1 MAQQKLNL
9 KISGNKGLT
18 EIKAHMLVGGFLS
31 HQVNPIKNHQ
41 VVLKQMQLPCTVW
54 TITSHVVIYITH
66 IISLL
71 CSVQYFMSA
80 VTLIENL
87 KYIVI
92 TVIYCSVSTVL
103 EEYQQ
108 A

>member
-1 MAQQKLNL
+1 
-9 KISGNKGLT
+9 
-18 EIKAHMLVGGFLS
+18 
-31 HQVNPIKNHQ
+31 
-41 VVLKQMQLPCTVW
+41 MQLPCTVW
-54 TITSHVVIYITH
+54 TITSHVVIYITR

>member
-1 MAQQKLNL
+1 
-9 KISGNKGLT
+9 
-18 EIKAHMLVGGFLS
+18 
-31 HQVNPIKNHQ
+31 
-41 VVLKQMQLPCTVW
+41 MQLPCTVW
-54 TITSHVVIYITH
+54 TITSHVVTR

-92 TVIYCSVSTVL
+92 TVIYCSISTVL